1 MIIFPFSASRREWM
15 TGDQEVIKEEET
27 KVGWGGSSA
36 LDCGSGDGEE
46 EDCHIQKIW
55 SMNHKE
61 EVCLYPL

>member
-1 MIIFPFSASRREWM
+1 MM
-15 TGDQEVIKEEET
+15 GDQEVIKEEET
-27 KVGWGGSSA
+27 AVGWGGSSA
-36 LDCGSGDGEE
+36 LGCGSGDGEE